1 MALRPIGLGQSMS
14 ITGASGQSDGYQ
26 VQSSTVRLYAKDTDM
41 CVRID
46 GNPTAKH
53 TDFIIKA
60 DTVETL
66 GQTRG
71 SQAVESID
79 GGATTTVWAPEGVS
93 WPFVAG
99 DYVGLT
105 TANDSNWW
113 EKIDHVAV
121 ASIVDSPAGPGGYF
135 KSKMVL
141 TVDTSGISTAFSVNN
156 NGSQIVRSNKVAG
169 IGTNGGIGSLWI
181 QQVQISG
188 DA

>member
-14 ITGASGQSDGYQ
+14 ITGASAKSDGYQ
-26 VQSSTVRLYAKDTDM
+26 VQSKTVRLYAKDVDV

-71 SQAVESID
+71 SQAVNSID
-79 GGATTTVWAPEGVS
+79 KGATTTVWAPEGMQ

-113 EKIDHVAV
+113 TLIDHVE
-121 ASIVDSPAGPGGYF
+121 VDSVTTGPAGASGYF
-135 KSKMVL
+135 KSQMVL
-141 TVDTSGISTAFSVNN
+141 DIDTSGISTAFSVPF
-156 NGSQIVRSNKVAG
+156 NGAQIVRSNKVAG
-169 IGTNGGIGSLWI
+169 IATNGAAGSLLI

>member
-1 MALRPIGLGQSMS
+1 MALRPIGLGQTMS
-14 ITGASGQSDGYQ
+14 ITGTSSKSDDFQ
-26 VQSSTVRLYAKDTDM
+26 VQSTSLRIYAKDCDA

-53 TDFIIKA
+53 TDFVIRA
-60 DTVETL
+60 NTTETL
-66 GQTRG
+66 GLTRG
-71 SQAVESID
+71 SQAVESIE

-113 EKIDHVAV
+113 EKIKHVQV
-121 ASIVDSPAGPGGYF
+121 ASIVQSPAGAGGYF

-141 TVDTSGISTAFSVNN
+141 TVDTSGISTAFSVTF
-156 NGSQIVRSNKVAG
+156 NGSQIVRSQKVAG
-169 IGTNGGIGSLWI
+169 ITTNGAAGSLWI